1 MSGQIHVGTSGW
13 HYRHWRGVFYPEDLP
28 ARDWLGFYADHFSTV
43 EINRSFYALP
53 ASKTLVDWC
62 AQTSDRFLFTL
73 KAPRTITHYK
83 KLKHCTEQIDT
94 LMRTLDT
101 LGARLGPV
109 LFQLPPRWRCNVRRL
124 AQFLNQLPRG
134 HRFVFEFRDPSWHT
148 SEVFELLADNEAGL
162 CIYDLSGQ
170 TSPLLTTTDFVYVR
184 LHGPARAYTGQYHPS
199 TLRGW
204 ISKARGWQR
213 AGKDVYLF
221 FDNASDGGAVK
232 NARRMCSFLAKGV

>member
-1 MSGQIHVGTSGW
+1 MSAQIHVGTSGW
-13 HYRHWRGVFYPEDLP
+13 HYRHWRGVFYPDHLP
-28 ARDWLGFYADHFSTV
+28 VRDWLSFYAGRFSTV
-43 EINRSFYALP
+43 EVNRSFYALP
-53 ASKTLVDWC
+53 KTQTLEEWC
-62 AQTSDRFLFTL
+62 KRTDERFLFAV
-73 KAPRTITHYK
+73 KAPRSITHYK

-94 LMRTLDT
+94 LMGTLDT

-124 AQFLNQLPRG
+124 AGFLKALPRG
-134 HRFVFEFRDPSWHT
+134 YRFVFEFRDPSWHT
-148 SEVFELLADNEAGL
+148 SEVFELLADNETGL
-162 CIYDLSGQ
+162 CIYDLAGQ
-170 TSPLLTTTDFVYVR
+170 TSPLLATTNFVYVR

-213 AGKDVYLF
+213 KGKDVYIF

-232 NARRMCSFLAKGV
+232 NALRMCSFIAKGT